1 MNIWLCQYGNRITGE
16 VQAEVFFFRLAAAA
30 AARRHREAQRA
41 KWEPVTD
48 HGTGAVDFWAAP
60 ERFVAITP
68 MRLRLGLWREILA
81 HFALHFRYSPL
92 HEGAASFRHG
102 RLWIRQRQWPEIGW
116 GRQIRLEWSLGPR
129 FRWLGAEMS
138 LFGGDLERDL
148 CLSLG
153 GWCFTLYLIF
163 ENFLPARYGYPR
175 HSWAHDTGVFLTDD
189 LLSIKLHHAGSDCHD
204 CGGWRGFAW
213 SCFPLD
219 LLLGPARYSEKPLYE
234 GKFELALPEGRYD
247 IQGQLVEAQWK
258 RPRWPFPQILRRA
271 HLKCEAGIPSPGKGE
286 SAWDLDDRRTYSF
299 VCAAETIAEG
309 VEKLRASIEGDRAR
323 YGGAEWTPAEEPA
336 SLALTITAREHALK
350 K

>member
-68 MRLRLGLWREILA
+68 MRLRLDIWREILA
-81 HFALHFRYSPL
+81 RLVPHVRTAPLGDEASAL
-92 HEGAASFRHG
+92 RHG
-102 RLWIRQRQWPEIGW
+102 RLWIRPRQWPEIGW

-163 ENFLPARYGYPR
+163 ENFLPARY
-175 HSWAHDTGVFLTDD
+175 
-189 LLSIKLHHAGSDCHD
+189 
-204 CGGWRGFAW
+204 
-213 SCFPLD
+213 
-219 LLLGPARYSEKPLYE
+219 SEKPLYE

-247 IQGQLVEAQWK
+247 IQGQLVEARWK
-258 RPRWPFPQILRRA
+258 RPRWPVPQILRRA
-271 HLKCEAGIPSPGKGE
+271 HLECEAGIPSPGKGE

-323 YGGAEWTPAEEPA
+323 YGGA
-336 SLALTITAREHALK
+336 K
-350 K
+350 